1 MGRTRL
7 ATVAVAVAFAAL
19 GWTLGS
25 AQARQP
31 EFELV
36 ITAPG
41 GPTNTTVEVRSLL
54 ASRGVTF
61 RTEPHKIATLAD
73 REVWLADFQDSEGN
87 TLALT
92 SEPLLESLAAN

>member
-7 ATVAVAVAFAAL
+7 TTVAVAVAFTAL

-41 GPTNTTVEVRSLL
+41 GPSNTTPEGMTKVECVSGCELMWVERGLTPN
-54 ASRGVTF
+54 SRPSSTF
-61 RTEPHKIATLAD
+61 SFGCGGERCVSGKI
-73 REVWLADFQDSEGN
+73 G
-87 TLALT
+87 
-92 SEPLLESLAAN
+92 P